1 LVRSKVWAT
10 SMCLM
15 NKNASTKKLAFI
27 ASLTPALLFLA
38 IMLALSGMMDY
49 AMPWFIY
56 PAGFLL
62 LLWVAFALFYFILTR
77 FIYDR
82 IRLIYKTIH
91 DRKRPHDQKKEELYD
106 QGDMITRASEEVEAW
121 ASDQQKQI
129 ADLRKMEAYRREF
142 LGNVSHELKT
152 PIFNIQG
159 YVLTLLDGGL
169 EDPRINRSY
178 LQRTEKSI
186 NRMISIVEDLE
197 TISRL
202 ESEEVKL
209 KYSHFDMVTLA
220 REVMEALEMD
230 AAAKRISFV
239 FGREYEPSVMVYA
252 DRQNIQQVLT
262 NLMVNAIKYGREK
275 GRIKVSFFDMDKHI
289 LTEVTD
295 DGVGIAREEIPRV
308 FERFYRG
315 EKSRARNQGGGSG
328 LGLAIVKHI
337 IEAHQQ
343 TINVRSTP
351 EVGTTFAF
359 TLKKGKSI
367 TPIMRI

>member
-1 LVRSKVWAT
+1 
-10 SMCLM
+10 M
-15 NKNASTKKLAFI
+15 NKNASPQKLALI
-27 ASLTPALLFLA
+27 ASIVPALLFLG
-38 IMLALSGMMDY
+38 IMLVLSGILDY
-49 AMPWFIY
+49 ALPWYVY
-56 PAGFLL
+56 PAGFFLL
-62 LLWVAFALFYFILTR
+62 FWVSFALFYFILTR

-91 DRKRPHDQKKEELYD
+91 DRKTPHDQKKEELYD

-129 ADLRKMEAYRREF
+129 AELRKMEAYRREF
-142 LGNVSHELKT
+142 IGNVSHELKT

-169 EDPRINRSY
+169 EDARINRSY
-178 LQRTEKSI
+178 LERTEKSI

-197 TISRL
+197 TISQL
-202 ESEEVKL
+202 ESAEIKL

-239 FGREYEPSVMVYA
+239 FGRDYDPSVMVYA

-262 NLMVNAIKYGREK
+262 NLMVNAIKYGREE
-275 GRIKVSFFDMDKHI
+275 GRIKVSFFDMDKNI

-295 DGVGIAREEIPRV
+295 DGIGIAREEIPRV

-315 EKSRARNQGGGSG
+315 EKSRSRNQGGGSG

-351 EVGTTFAF
+351 NVGTTFAF
-359 TLKKGKSI
+359 TLKKGKSV
-367 TPIMRI
+367 TPTMLF